1 MSIGGI
7 FKVLKSLSPI
17 DYLMLAAAVVI
28 LTMSLQLRSVTKSL
42 KTSNDLVIQKASEKA
57 ALKEQLLQ
65 ESLQKIELQET
76 LVQERKTA
84 NAERSARESA
94 EQSLQKSQQTL
105 RRKEEDIRDLLKKDS
120 SEIRDCYNTP
130 APDYIIDR
138 VFGMGSGDE
147 SATGEQDGL
156 RREN

>member
-1 MSIGGI
+1 MSIGGV
-7 FKVLKSLSPI
+7 FKVLKGLSLT

-28 LTMSLQLRSVTKSL
+28 LAMSLQIRSVTKSL
-42 KTSNDLVIQKASEKA
+42 SESNDLVIQKTNEKA
-57 ALKEQLLQ
+57 VLEEQLLQ

-76 LVQERKTA
+76 LEQERLA
-84 NAERSARESA
+84 SAAERSARESA
-94 EQSLQKSQQTL
+94 ERSLQKSQQTL
-105 RRKEEDIRDLLKKDS
+105 RRKEEDIRELLKKDS

-138 VFGMGSGDE
+138 VFDMGSDDE
-147 SATGEQDGL
+147 STPGDQDDL

>member
-7 FKVLKSLSPI
+7 FKVLKGLSLT

-28 LTMSLQLRSVTKSL
+28 LVMSLQLRSVTKSL

-76 LVQERKTA
+76 LVQERRA
-84 NAERSARESA
+84 SAAERSAREAA
-94 EQSLQKSQQTL
+94 EQSLQKSQRTL

-130 APDYIIDR
+130 APDYIIER
-138 VFGMGSGDE
+138 VFGMGSDNESPAGD
-147 SATGEQDGL
+147 QDGL
-156 RREN
+156 R